1 MVAANP
7 EEIRAMKERLRA
19 RQAERRQ
26 EAEDAEVFS
35 LIRRREAGISTAVCG
50 SARNDTGSARDD
62 TGSGE
67 RAAVRRPKETAVPLY
82 GKVTAG
88 VVVETVV
95 NGVIRNWLFEMVLG
109 LAVFA
114 AAVL

>member
-1 MVAANP
+1 MRASP
-7 EEIRAMKERLRA
+7 EEIAAMKARLA
-19 RQAERRQ
+19 GRQETRRQ

-35 LIRRREAGISTAVCG
+35 LIRRREASISTAVCG
-50 SARNDTGSARDD
+50 LARND

-67 RAAVRRPKETAVPLY
+67 RAAVRRPTETAVPLY

-88 VVVETVV
+88 IMVEAVV
-95 NGVIRNWLFEMVLG
+95 NGVIQNWLFEMVLG

>member
-1 MVAANP
+1 MAAANP

-35 LIRRREAGISTAVCG
+35 LIRRRETGISTAVCG

-67 RAAVRRPKETAVPLY
+67 RAAVPLY
-82 GKVTAG
+82 GRVTAG
-88 VVVETVV
+88 IMVEAVV

>member
-1 MVAANP
+1 MRASP
-7 EEIRAMKERLRA
+7 EEIAAMKARLA
-19 RQAERRQ
+19 GRQETRRQ

-35 LIRRREAGISTAVCG
+35 LIRRREAAISTAVCG
-50 SARNDTGSARDD
+50 SARDA

-67 RAAVRRPKETAVPLY
+67 RTAVPLY

-88 VVVETVV
+88 VVVEAVV
-95 NGVIRNWLFEMVLG
+95 NGVIQNWLFEMVLG

>member
-1 MVAANP
+1 MAAANP
-7 EEIRAMKERLRA
+7 EEIRAMKDRLRA

-35 LIRRREAGISTAVCG
+35 LFRRREAGIPAAVCG
-50 SARNDTGSARDD
+50 SARDG
-62 TGSGE
+62 TGSG
-67 RAAVRRPKETAVPLY
+67 PKEKTVPLY

-88 VVVETVV
+88 VVVEAVV
-95 NGVIRNWLFEMVLG
+95 NGVIENWLFEMVLG

>member
-1 MVAANP
+1 MRVSP
-7 EEIRAMKERLRA
+7 EEIAAMKARLA
-19 RQAERRQ
+19 GRQEARRQ

-35 LIRRREAGISTAVCG
+35 LIRRREAAISTAVCG
-50 SARNDTGSARDD
+50 SARDDTGSARDD

-67 RAAVRRPKETAVPLY
+67 RVVVPLY

>member
-1 MVAANP
+1 MRASP
-7 EEIRAMKERLRA
+7 EEIAAMKARLA
-19 RQAERRQ
+19 GRQETRRQ

-35 LIRRREAGISTAVCG
+35 MIRRREASISTAVYG
-50 SARNDTGSARDD
+50 SARNDTGSARND

-67 RAAVRRPKETAVPLY
+67 RAAVPLY

-88 VVVETVV
+88 VVVEAVV

>member
-1 MVAANP
+1 MRASP
-7 EEIRAMKERLRA
+7 EEIAAMKARLA
-19 RQAERRQ
+19 GRQETRRQ

-35 LIRRREAGISTAVCG
+35 LIRRREAGISTAGC
-50 SARNDTGSARDD
+50 GSARDD

-67 RAAVRRPKETAVPLY
+67 RAAVRRPTETAVPLY

-88 VVVETVV
+88 VVVEAVV
-95 NGVIRNWLFEMVLG
+95 NGIVRNWLFEMVLG

>member
-1 MVAANP
+1 MRASP
-7 EEIRAMKERLRA
+7 EEIAAMKARLA
-19 RQAERRQ
+19 GRQETRRQ

-50 SARNDTGSARDD
+50 SAGNG

-67 RAAVRRPKETAVPLY
+67 RAAVRRPTETAVPLY
-82 GKVTAG
+82 GKVTAM
-88 VVVETVV
+88 VIVEAVV

>member
-1 MVAANP
+1 MAAANP
-7 EEIRAMKERLRA
+7 EEVRAMKERLRA

-35 LIRRREAGISTAVCG
+35 MIRRREASISTAVYGSARNDTG

-67 RAAVRRPKETAVPLY
+67 RAAVPLY

-88 VVVETVV
+88 IMVEAVV
-95 NGVIRNWLFEMVLG
+95 NGVIQNWLFEMVLG

>member
-1 MVAANP
+1 MAAANP

-67 RAAVRRPKETAVPLY
+67 RAAVPRY

-88 VVVETVV
+88 IMVEAVV
-95 NGVIRNWLFEMVLG
+95 NGVIQNWLFEMVLG

>member
-1 MVAANP
+1 MRASP
-7 EEIRAMKERLRA
+7 EEIAAMKARLA
-19 RQAERRQ
+19 GRQETRRQ

-35 LIRRREAGISTAVCG
+35 LIRRREASISTAVC
-50 SARNDTGSARDD
+50 GSARDD

-67 RAAVRRPKETAVPLY
+67 RAAVRRPTETAVPLY

-88 VVVETVV
+88 IMVEAVV

>member
-1 MVAANP
+1 MRASP
-7 EEIRAMKERLRA
+7 EEIAAMKARLA
-19 RQAERRQ
+19 GRQETRRQ

-35 LIRRREAGISTAVCG
+35 LIRRREAGIPAAVCG
-50 SARNDTGSARDD
+50 SARNDAEP
-62 TGSGE
+62 GE
-67 RAAVRRPKETAVPLY
+67 RAAHCRPTETAVPLY

-88 VVVETVV
+88 IMVEAVV
-95 NGVIRNWLFEMVLG
+95 NGVIQNWLFEMVLG

>member
-1 MVAANP
+1 MRASP
-7 EEIRAMKERLRA
+7 EEIAAMKARLAGR
-19 RQAERRQ
+19 RETRRQ

-35 LIRRREAGISTAVCG
+35 LIRRRENPTAVCG
-50 SARNDTGSARDD
+50 SARNDEEP
-62 TGSGE
+62 GE

-88 VVVETVV
+88 VVVEAVV
-95 NGVIRNWLFEMVLG
+95 NGVIQNWLFEMVLG

>member
-1 MVAANP
+1 MAAANP
-7 EEIRAMKERLRA
+7 EEVRAMKERLRA

-35 LIRRREAGISTAVCG
+35 LIRRREAGISTALCG
-50 SARNDTGSARDD
+50 SEQAEVCLPR
-62 TGSGE
+62 
-67 RAAVRRPKETAVPLY
+67 KEKTVPLY
-82 GKVTAG
+82 GKITTG
-88 VVVETVV
+88 VVVEAVV

>member
-1 MVAANP
+1 MRASP
-7 EEIRAMKERLRA
+7 EEIAAMKARLA
-19 RQAERRQ
+19 GRQETRRQ

-35 LIRRREAGISTAVCG
+35 LIRRRENPTAVCG
-50 SARNDTGSARDD
+50 SARNDTGS
-62 TGSGE
+62 GE
-67 RAAVRRPKETAVPLY
+67 RAAVRRPTETAVPLY

-88 VVVETVV
+88 IMVEAVV
-95 NGVIRNWLFEMVLG
+95 NGVIQNWLFEMVLG

>member
-1 MVAANP
+1 MRASP
-7 EEIRAMKERLRA
+7 EEIAAMKARLA
-19 RQAERRQ
+19 GRQETRRQ

-50 SARNDTGSARDD
+50 SARDDTGSARDD

-67 RAAVRRPKETAVPLY
+67 RAAVPLY

-88 VVVETVV
+88 IMVEAVV
-95 NGVIRNWLFEMVLG
+95 NGVIQNWLFEMVLG
-109 LAVFA
+109 LALFA

>member
-1 MVAANP
+1 MRASP
-7 EEIRAMKERLRA
+7 EEIAAMKARLA
-19 RQAERRQ
+19 GRQETRRQ

-35 LIRRREAGISTAVCG
+35 LIRRREASISTAVCW

-67 RAAVRRPKETAVPLY
+67 RAAVPLY

-88 VVVETVV
+88 VVVEAVV
-95 NGVIRNWLFEMVLG
+95 NGVIQNWLFEMVLG

>member
-1 MVAANP
+1 MAAANP
-7 EEIRAMKERLRA
+7 EEVRAMKERLRA

-35 LIRRREAGISTAVCG
+35 LIRRREAAISTAVCG
-50 SARNDTGSARDD
+50 SARDD
-62 TGSGE
+62 IGSGE
-67 RAAVRRPKETAVPLY
+67 RMSVPLY
-82 GKVTAG
+82 GKITTG
-88 VVVETVV
+88 VVVEAVV
-95 NGVIRNWLFEMVLG
+95 NGVIQNWLFEMVLG

>member
-1 MVAANP
+1 MRVSP
-7 EEIRAMKERLRA
+7 EEIAAMKARLA
-19 RQAERRQ
+19 GRQEARRQ

-35 LIRRREAGISTAVCG
+35 LIRRRETGDREIPKPARGPAQAEVCLP
-50 SARNDTGSARDD
+50 R
-62 TGSGE
+62 
-67 RAAVRRPKETAVPLY
+67 KEETVPLY

-88 VVVETVV
+88 VVVEAVA
-95 NGVIRNWLFEMVLG
+95 NGIIQNWLFEMVLG

>member
-1 MVAANP
+1 MRASP
-7 EEIRAMKERLRA
+7 EEIAAMKARLA
-19 RQAERRQ
+19 GRQETRRQ

-35 LIRRREAGISTAVCG
+35 LIRRREASISTAVYG

-67 RAAVRRPKETAVPLY
+67 RAAVPLY

-88 VVVETVV
+88 IMVEAVV
-95 NGVIRNWLFEMVLG
+95 NGVIQNWLFEMVLG

>member
-1 MVAANP
+1 MRASP
-7 EEIRAMKERLRA
+7 EEIAAMKARLA
-19 RQAERRQ
+19 GRQETRRQ

-35 LIRRREAGISTAVCG
+35 LLRRREAGISTAVCG
-50 SARNDTGSARDD
+50 SAQNDTGA
-62 TGSGE
+62 GE
-67 RAAVRRPKETAVPLY
+67 RAAVRRPTETAVPLY

-88 VVVETVV
+88 IMVEAVV

>member
-1 MVAANP
+1 MAAANP
-7 EEIRAMKERLRA
+7 EEVRAMKERLRA

-35 LIRRREAGISTAVCG
+35 LIRRREAAISMAVC
-50 SARNDTGSARDD
+50 GSARDD

-67 RAAVRRPKETAVPLY
+67 RTAVPLY
-82 GKVTAG
+82 GKITAG
-88 VVVETVV
+88 VVVEAVV

>member
-1 MVAANP
+1 MAAANP
-7 EEIRAMKERLRA
+7 EEVRAMKERLRA

-35 LIRRREAGISTAVCG
+35 LLRRREASISTAVCG
-50 SARNDTGSARDD
+50 LARND

-67 RAAVRRPKETAVPLY
+67 RAAVPLY

-88 VVVETVV
+88 IMVEAVV
-95 NGVIRNWLFEMVLG
+95 NGVIQNWLFEMVLG

>member
-1 MVAANP
+1 MRASP
-7 EEIRAMKERLRA
+7 EEIAAMKARLA
-19 RQAERRQ
+19 GRQEARRQ

-35 LIRRREAGISTAVCG
+35 LIRRRETGDRGIPTAVCG
-50 SARNDTGSARDD
+50 PAQTEVCLPR
-62 TGSGE
+62 
-67 RAAVRRPKETAVPLY
+67 KEETVPLY

-88 VVVETVV
+88 VVVEAVV

-109 LAVFA
+109 LAIFA

>member
-1 MVAANP
+1 
-7 EEIRAMKERLRA
+7 MKERLRA

-35 LIRRREAGISTAVCG
+35 MIRRREASISTAVCG
-50 SARNDTGSARDD
+50 SAD
-62 TGSGE
+62 TGSGD

-88 VVVETVV
+88 VVVEAVV

>member
-1 MVAANP
+1 MAAANP

-35 LIRRREAGISTAVCG
+35 LIRRRETGISTAVCG
-50 SARNDTGSARDD
+50 SARNDTEP
-62 TGSGE
+62 GE
-67 RAAVRRPKETAVPLY
+67 RAAVPLY

-88 VVVETVV
+88 IMVEAVV

>member
-1 MVAANP
+1 MGAANP

-35 LIRRREAGISTAVCG
+35 LIRRREAGDRGIPAAVCG
-50 SARNDTGSARDD
+50 SARNDTGS
-62 TGSGE
+62 GE
-67 RAAVRRPKETAVPLY
+67 LAAVRRPKETAVPLY

-88 VVVETVV
+88 VVVEAVV

>member
-1 MVAANP
+1 MAAANP

-50 SARNDTGSARDD
+50 AARND

-88 VVVETVV
+88 VVVEAVV

>member
-1 MVAANP
+1 MRVSP
-7 EEIRAMKERLRA
+7 EEIAAMKARLA
-19 RQAERRQ
+19 GRQEARRQ

-35 LIRRREAGISTAVCG
+35 LIRRREAAISTAVC
-50 SARNDTGSARDD
+50 GSARDD

-67 RAAVRRPKETAVPLY
+67 RVVVPLY
-82 GKVTAG
+82 GKVTVG
-88 VVVETVV
+88 VVVEAVV

>member
-1 MVAANP
+1 MRASP
-7 EEIRAMKERLRA
+7 EEIAAMKARLAGR
-19 RQAERRQ
+19 RETRRQ

-35 LIRRREAGISTAVCG
+35 LIRRREASISTAGCW
-50 SARNDTGSARDD
+50 SARNDTEP
-62 TGSGE
+62 GE

-88 VVVETVV
+88 VMVEAVV
-95 NGVIRNWLFEMVLG
+95 NGVIQNWLFEMVLG

>member
-1 MVAANP
+1 MRASP
-7 EEIRAMKERLRA
+7 EEIAAMKARLA
-19 RQAERRQ
+19 GRQETRRQ

-35 LIRRREAGISTAVCG
+35 LIRRREASISTAVCG

-67 RAAVRRPKETAVPLY
+67 RAAVPLY

-88 VVVETVV
+88 IMVEAVV
-95 NGVIRNWLFEMVLG
+95 NGVIQNWLFEMVLG

>member
-1 MVAANP
+1 MTAANP

-35 LIRRREAGISTAVCG
+35 LIRRREASISTAVCG

-67 RAAVRRPKETAVPLY
+67 RAAVPLY

-88 VVVETVV
+88 IMVEAVV
-95 NGVIRNWLFEMVLG
+95 NGVIQNWLFEMVLG

>member
-1 MVAANP
+1 MRVSP
-7 EEIRAMKERLRA
+7 EEIAAMKARLA
-19 RQAERRQ
+19 GRQEARRQ

-50 SARNDTGSARDD
+50 SARDD
-62 TGSGE
+62 TEPVE
-67 RAAVRRPKETAVPLY
+67 RAAVRRPTETAVPLY

-88 VVVETVV
+88 VVVEAVV
-95 NGVIRNWLFEMVLG
+95 NGVIQNWLFEMVLG

>member
-1 MVAANP
+1 MRASP
-7 EEIRAMKERLRA
+7 EEIAAMKARLA
-19 RQAERRQ
+19 GRQETRRQ

-35 LIRRREAGISTAVCG
+35 LIRRREASISTAVCG
-50 SARNDTGSARDD
+50 SARNDAE
-62 TGSGE
+62 SGE

-88 VVVETVV
+88 IMVEAVV

>member
-1 MVAANP
+1 MRASP
-7 EEIRAMKERLRA
+7 EEIAAMKARLA
-19 RQAERRQ
+19 GRQETRRQ

-35 LIRRREAGISTAVCG
+35 LIRRREASISTAVCW

-67 RAAVRRPKETAVPLY
+67 RAAVRRPTETAVPLY

-88 VVVETVV
+88 VVVEAVV